1 MTFTIYSKHGCRYC
15 EQIRLLFELN
25 EFKFVEY
32 RLGKRERDTSC
43 VKR

>member
-32 RLGKRERDTSC
+32 RLGRDFTGADF
-43 VKR
+43 